1 MGIAQDLVLVS
12 TDPSS
17 GKIRL
22 SAMSGD
28 TMIGG
33 AFLLDLVAQGRLV
46 LDGAGKKARV
56 VVADRTPVDD
66 PVLQAAFVRVQGKD
80 RQKPQAI
87 VGTLGKKGRKRVV
100 EQLSAAGRLRS
111 RGQKVLGIRVERV
124 DVVDTA
130 ARESLLHGVRSVLLT
145 GHPADGRTGPL
156 IGLLLA
162 GEQLGLVLDRS
173 EVKRA
178 KPRAKEVAEADWAS
192 EGVRQAIAATN
203 AVLMTTVIAAGA
215 AAAGSS

>member
-1 MGIAQDLVLVS
+1 MGIAQDLVLTSV
-12 TDPSS
+12 DPSS

-22 SAMSGD
+22 STTSGD

-33 AFLLDLVAQGRLV
+33 AFLLDLVALRRLELQGF
-46 LDGAGKKARV
+46 GKKARV

-66 PVLQAAFVRVQGKD
+66 AALQAAFVRAQAKD

-100 EQLSAAGRLRS
+100 AQMLADGTLHS
-111 RGQKVLGIRVERV
+111 RDQKVLGFPVERV
-124 DVVDTA
+124 DVRDSA
-130 ARESLLHGVRSVLLT
+130 ARESLVHGVRSVLIT
-145 GHPADGRTGPL
+145 GHPADARTGPL

-162 GEQLGLVLDRS
+162 GNQLNLVLERS
-173 EVKRA
+173 EVRRA
-178 KPRAKEVAEADWAS
+178 KPRAKAVAEADWAS
-192 EGVRQAIAATN
+192 EGVREAIAATN
-203 AVLMTTVIAAGA
+203 AVLMTSVIAAGA